1 MTRTAA
7 YGLALTLA
15 ACGAPGAAVSAAG
28 DDAAIIQDYQTHQ
41 SRVEVTADGTVVTI
55 LPDRSSRTGVHEQF
69 ILRLS
74 SGDLTVEVEHNIS
87 IGARVPVLKG
97 DHLVVH
103 GEYIWTARGG
113 LIHYTHHDPQGTHED
128 GFITDNG
135 KTYD

>member
-1 MTRTAA
+1 M
-7 YGLALTLA
+7 LA
-15 ACGAPGAAVSAAG
+15 ACGAPSAATPAAG
-28 DDAAIIQDYQTHQ
+28 DDAAIVQDFLNHQ
-41 SRVEVTADGTVVTI
+41 SHVEVTADGTVVTI

-74 SGDLTVEVEHNIS
+74 SGNLTVEVEHNIS
-87 IGARVPVLKG
+87 IGARVPVMEG

-103 GEYIWTARGG
+103 GEYIWTGKGG
-113 LIHYTHHDPQGTHED
+113 LIHYTHHDPQGRHEG